1 MATHDYSLANASGS
15 SFRTDLNNCLSAIV
29 SQNSSA
35 TEPATTFAY
44 MYWIDTSTTPD
55 TVKQR
60 NSTND
65 GWVVVRNIDGSYDSI
80 GIGTTAQA
88 DGSIE
93 IRNTA
98 DDALAVV
105 RSTNSG
111 GAAHLRLIANSTG
124 YSRVVFGDN
133 TNQDVGIVAYDH
145 NTNSLGF
152 STANSAA
159 LDSATSQLSID
170 SSGKVVISGAVELD
184 STVRILGPLTVD
196 PSNTY
201 AGNNSLIKVGDISNA
216 TTTEHSIACK
226 GILQANAS
234 YSTTTSSA
242 ANAHLN
248 SDGKLIRS
256 TSSRKYKTN
265 IETLEDSYA
274 DAILNARPVWF
285 NSAAS
290 ADTENPNWGY
300 WGFIAEEIA
309 DIDPRLV
316 FYGKDSD
323 GNLDPESV
331 QYDRFVPH
339 LVNLVKRQ
347 KDQIADLTARLEAL
361 EAAS

>member
-1 MATHDYSLANASGS
+1 MATHDYILSNQSGS
-15 SFRTDLNNCLSAIV
+15 AFRSDLNNCLSAIV
-29 SQNSSA
+29 GMNSSA
-35 TEPATTFAY
+35 SEPATTYAY
-44 MYWIDTSTTPD
+44 MMWADTANSQI
-55 TVKQR
+55 KQR
-60 NSTND
+60 DSNNNSFIT
-65 GWVVVRNIDGSYDSI
+65 VRNLDGSYPSL
-80 GIGTTAQA
+80 GVGTTAQA
-88 DGSIE
+88 AGSLE
-93 IRNTA
+93 VRNTGA
-98 DDALAVV
+98 DALAVV
-105 RSTNSG
+105 RSTNG
-111 GAAHLRLIANSTG
+111 AGAAHLRLVADSAG
-124 YSRVVFGDN
+124 VSRVIFGDN
-133 TNQDVGIVAYDH
+133 NNEDVGIMAYDH
-145 NTNSLGF
+145 TNNSIGF

-159 LDSATSQLSID
+159 LDSATSQLSI
-170 SSGKVVISGAVELD
+170 SSTGAVSMTGSVSVGTVTSPT
-184 STVRILGPLTVD
+184 STAASLMC
-196 PSNTY
+196 
-201 AGNNSLIKVGDISNA
+201 AGL
-216 TTTEHSIACK
+216 
-226 GILQANAS
+226 LQGNAS
-234 YSTTTSSA
+234 YTTTTSSA

-248 SDGKLIRS
+248 TEGKLIRS

-285 NSAAS
+285 NSTAS
-290 ADTENPNWGY
+290 ADTENPTWGY